1 MERFSGALL
10 VLAGV
15 ALGTYSLLPLVSDTA
30 DHSEATSIAATS
42 DHEVRLMASPTVV
55 PMAAAKRADGAATPN
70 SVRVF
75 SPNAPLVTA
84 LPGASGASTTTWS
97 AVVTSERPS
106 NFKSAKAAD
115 SEARAHLTSDLQREL
130 KRVGCYGGELNGA
143 WTQSTRRAMAAF
155 MERVN
160 ATLPANEPDYILLT
174 LVQGHSTL
182 VCSTDCPT
190 GQVYNNDGRCL
201 PAAVVA
207 QANRRTQRLDER
219 MAQRRE
225 LEQRK
230 AAQQEQLAAEQR
242 AIEARRV
249 RIAQRGEAERLAAQR
264 DLEQR
269 KAAQLRFEVDKNDDR
284 KAAKPKS
291 GQIASAKPEQLPW
304 LAGTSDQRH
313 TASSAT
319 TGERLSPPPGMM
331 SVGGPRT
338 ADAPTPATGA
348 IAGASS
354 ATWATATVSR
364 DTVANDTLLNERGY
378 TLTAQAPRP
387 AVRPAPPI
395 REAALVEGLPGTK
408 AGASAR
414 ETDDAGQARMAYDRP
429 AKITRRPAPY
439 YGAPRVKRK
448 YYAYNAGGKTRR
460 GQPRAGTPRYN
471 LMLSLGGIY

>member
-1 MERFSGALL
+1 MERFSGALM

-15 ALGTYSLLPLVSDTA
+15 ALGAYSFLPLISDTA
-30 DHSEATSIAATS
+30 DHSEVSSIAATS
-42 DHEVRLMASPTVV
+42 DHDVRLVASPTVV
-55 PMAAAKRADGAATPN
+55 PTAAAKRADGAATPN

-84 LPGASGASTTTWS
+84 LPGANGASTTTWS

-106 NFKSAKAAD
+106 NFKSAKAGDA
-115 SEARAHLTSDLQREL
+115 EARAHLTSDLQREL
-130 KRVGCYGGELNGA
+130 KRVGCYGGEINGA
-143 WTQSTRRAMAAF
+143 WTQSTRRAMTVF

-174 LVQGHSTL
+174 LVQGHATL

-190 GQVYNNDGRCL
+190 GQVYNYDGRCL

-219 MAQRRE
+219 MAHRRE
-225 LEQRK
+225 LEQRN

-249 RIAQRGEAERLAAQR
+249 QIAQRSEAERLAAQR
-264 DLEQR
+264 ELERR
-269 KAAQLRFEVDKNDDR
+269 KTAQLRLDVEKNGAS
-284 KAAKPKS
+284 KA
-291 GQIASAKPEQLPW
+291 AKPEQLPW
-304 LAGTSDQRH
+304 LAGASDQRQ
-313 TASSAT
+313 AASSSAT
-319 TGERLSPPPGMM
+319 TGERLPPPSGMM
-331 SVGGPRT
+331 SIGGPRT
-338 ADAPTPATGA
+338 AEAARPATGA
-348 IAGASS
+348 IAGGSS
-354 ATWATATVSR
+354 TSWETATVTR
-364 DTVANDTLLNERGY
+364 DNVANDALLNERGY
-378 TLTAQAPRP
+378 TLTAPAPRP
-387 AVRPAPPI
+387 AVRPAPPV

-408 AGASAR
+408 AGASER
-414 ETDDAGQARMAYDRP
+414 DLDTAGQASTAYDRP
-429 AKITRRPAPY
+429 AKIARRPAPY